1 MANGMWEGPRRIQGI
16 HYKILG
22 GGIEGIRKNK
32 YSGKKVYSYNT
43 FGY

>member
-22 GGIEGIRKNK
+22 GGIEGIRKISIAGGK
-32 YSGKKVYSYNT
+32 YT
-43 FGY
+43 IILI